1 MIFFIAMEFLP
12 TFNRPGSRSSPALFG
27 IFTSDMPTFYQ
38 RFQESARK
46 FPDNIALE
54 IQRQQTV
61 ERVTFAELTRMSES
75 VANWLST
82 RVPRD
87 ARVAILA
94 ANHPRWV
101 AAYLGIIA
109 AGRTAVPLDTAFH
122 GDQVKKLLIDSGAS
136 LLFCDVKHLPLAVEA
151 VRGLNVGLVMTSA
164 AVERVATTAASTN
177 PTHRTER
184 DEWGT
189 QGLTPLGAEVLAGD
203 LDSIF
208 AAGPAGFQPVVPSE
222 GDLAALLYTSGTTAD
237 PKGVM
242 LTHANLVGEANSV
255 LAVMK
260 ISPEDALLGI
270 LPMFHV
276 LAQMANLFL
285 PLFNG
290 ARVVYLETLNTTELL
305 RALQERD
312 ITVFCVVPQFFYL
325 IHERIFKELN
335 KRGKFTLRL
344 VRTLMAFNRGLRR
357 VGVNAGKLFF
367 GRIHATFGA
376 RMRYLIT
383 GGSRFDPAI
392 ARDFY
397 SFGIDVLNAYGL
409 TETTGGAFINPPG
422 RRIVFGSVGR
432 PFPGVEAKIV
442 DPQPVEEGAPPAG
455 EIAIRGAIVMKGYW
469 NRPEA
474 TAEVLRDGWFYTGD
488 LGYFDSGGNLF
499 ITGRRKEVIV
509 LANGKNVHPEEIEAH
524 YLQAPYVKE
533 ICVMALEARP
543 GDPTS
548 ERLHAVVVP
557 NFERLRECKIVNSK
571 EAIRSDI
578 EALSH
583 KIASTKRLGSYDI
596 WQEDLPRTT
605 TRKLKRFQI
614 EKKVRELQQKQ
625 GGGDADVGTEN
636 EKPLTDDEQS
646 WLERDDV
653 KRALSIVR
661 ESSRNQL
668 DAIHPTY
675 NLELDLGLDSMQ
687 RIELLTA
694 LEQQLGGELPESQLA
709 EIYSVR
715 DLVDAILASASR
727 GEGQARAAA
736 PAWSTILSEPVTD
749 PEVLAL
755 ARHNIFAEVFFFLLG
770 RLIYL
775 FALDRFHLKMRG
787 LENLPEKG
795 PYLICSNHQSYLDPL
810 VMAGAMPWRLFRD
823 TYALGTS
830 DIFGTGFMRRLARWL
845 RVAVLDPDAN
855 LVSAMRA
862 GAFGLSQGHILVL
875 YPEGERTNDGS
886 PRVFRKGAAI
896 LSIHAQAPIVPVAI
910 EGFYKAWPRHKKF
923 PEFTDLQV
931 VFGKPMQPP
940 PLNEA
945 SEVAYER
952 LTSELKSRVVTM
964 WQELQEEELR
974 GKDSREQEENAKSSA
989 RVETA
994 HL

>member
-1 MIFFIAMEFLP
+1 
-12 TFNRPGSRSSPALFG
+12 
-27 IFTSDMPTFYQ
+27 MPTFYQ

-75 VANWLST
+75 VAQWLST

-109 AGRTAVPLDTAFH
+109 AGRTAVPLDTAFRA
-122 GDQVKKLLIDSGAS
+122 DQVKKLLIDSGAS
-136 LLFCDVKHLPLAVEA
+136 LLFCDVKHLPVAREA

-164 AVERVATTAASTN
+164 AAERIGTTAASTN

-189 QGLTPLGAEVLAGD
+189 QGVTQRATDELAAD

-208 AAGPAGFQPVVPSE
+208 AAGAAGFQPIVPAE

-255 LAVMK
+255 LAVIK
-260 ISPEDALLGI
+260 IGPEDALLGI

-312 ITVFCVVPQFFYL
+312 ITTFCVVPQFFYL

-344 VRTLMAFNRGLRR
+344 VRALMAFNRGLRR

-367 GRIHATFGA
+367 GKIHATLGA
-376 RMRYLIT
+376 RMRYLVT

-422 RRIVFGSVGR
+422 HVVFGSVGR

-442 DPQPVEEGAPPAG
+442 DPQPLEEGAPPAG

-499 ITGRRKEVIV
+499 ITGRGKEIIV
-509 LANGKNVHPEEIEAH
+509 LANGKNVYPEEIEAH

-557 NFERLRECKIVNSK
+557 NFERLRERKIVNSK
-571 EAIRSDI
+571 EVIRLDI

-614 EKKVRELQQKQ
+614 EKKVRELKQ
-625 GGGDADVGTEN
+625 NDGGGDSDVGV
-636 EKPLTDDEQS
+636 EKPLTADDQL
-646 WLERDDV
+646 WLEREDV
-653 KRALSIVR
+653 KRALTIVR

-668 DAIHPTY
+668 DAIHPTH
-675 NLELDLGLDSMQ
+675 NLELDFGLDSMQ
-687 RIELLTA
+687 RVELLTA
-694 LEQQLGGELPESQLA
+694 LEQQFGGEVPESQLA

-715 DLVDAILASASR
+715 DLVDAVLASASR

-736 PAWSTILSEPVTD
+736 PAWSTILSEPATD

-770 RLIYL
+770 KLIYL

-795 PYLICSNHQSYLDPL
+795 PYLLCSNHQSYIDPL
-810 VMAGAMPWRLFRD
+810 VLTGALPWRMFRD
-823 TYALGTS
+823 TFALGTS
-830 DIFGTGFMRRLARWL
+830 DIFGKGFMRRLARWL

-855 LVSAMRA
+855 LVPAMRA
-862 GAFGLSQGHILVL
+862 GAFGLSQGHILIL
-875 YPEGERTNDGS
+875 YPEGERTNDGN
-886 PRVFRKGAAI
+886 PTVFRKGAAI

-910 EGFYKAWPRHKKF
+910 EGFYEAWPRHKKF
-923 PEFTDLQV
+923 PKFTDLQL
-931 VFGKPMQPP
+931 VFGKPIQPP
-940 PLNEA
+940 LANEA
-945 SEVAYER
+945 SEAAYER
-952 LTSELKSRVVTM
+952 LTSELKSRVVAM
-964 WQELQEEELR
+964 WQELRGQELR
-974 GKDSREQEENAKSSA
+974 GKDSHGRESDSKSSA
-989 RVETA
+989 LAET
-994 HL
+994 L

>member
-1 MIFFIAMEFLP
+1 
-12 TFNRPGSRSSPALFG
+12 
-27 IFTSDMPTFYQ
+27 MPTFYQ

-75 VANWLST
+75 VAQWLST

-109 AGRTAVPLDTAFH
+109 AGRTAVPLDTAFRA
-122 GDQVKKLLIDSGAS
+122 DQVKKLLIDSGAS
-136 LLFCDVKHLPLAVEA
+136 LLFCDVKHLPVAREA

-164 AVERVATTAASTN
+164 AAERIGTTAASTN

-189 QGLTPLGAEVLAGD
+189 QGVTQRATDELAAD

-208 AAGPAGFQPVVPSE
+208 AAGAAGFQPIVPAE

-255 LAVMK
+255 LAVIK
-260 ISPEDALLGI
+260 IGPEDALLGI

-312 ITVFCVVPQFFYL
+312 ITTFCVVPQFFYL

-344 VRTLMAFNRGLRR
+344 VRALMAFNRGLRR

-367 GRIHATFGA
+367 GKIHATLGA
-376 RMRYLIT
+376 RMRYLVT

-422 RRIVFGSVGR
+422 HVVFGSVGR

-442 DPQPVEEGAPPAG
+442 DPQPLEEGAPPAG

-499 ITGRRKEVIV
+499 ITGRGKEIIV
-509 LANGKNVHPEEIEAH
+509 LANGKNVYPEEIEAH

-557 NFERLRECKIVNSK
+557 NFERLRERKIVNSK
-571 EAIRSDI
+571 EVIRLDI

-614 EKKVRELQQKQ
+614 EKKVRELKQ
-625 GGGDADVGTEN
+625 NDGGGDSDVGV
-636 EKPLTDDEQS
+636 EKPLTADDQL
-646 WLERDDV
+646 WLEREDV
-653 KRALSIVR
+653 KRALTIVR

-668 DAIHPTY
+668 DAIHPTH
-675 NLELDLGLDSMQ
+675 NLELDFGLDSMQ
-687 RIELLTA
+687 RVELLTA
-694 LEQQLGGELPESQLA
+694 LEQQFGGEVPESQLA

-715 DLVDAILASASR
+715 DLVDAVLASASR

-736 PAWSTILSEPVTD
+736 PAWSTILSEPATD

-795 PYLICSNHQSYLDPL
+795 PYLLCSNHQSYIDPL
-810 VMAGAMPWRLFRD
+810 VLTGALPWRMFRD
-823 TYALGTS
+823 TFALGTS
-830 DIFGTGFMRRLARWL
+830 DIFGKGFMRRLARWL

-855 LVSAMRA
+855 LVPAMRA
-862 GAFGLSQGHILVL
+862 GAFGLSQGHILIL
-875 YPEGERTNDGS
+875 YPEGERTNDGN
-886 PRVFRKGAAI
+886 PTVFRKGAAI

-910 EGFYKAWPRHKKF
+910 EGFYEAWPRHKKF
-923 PEFTDLQV
+923 PKFTDLQL
-931 VFGKPMQPP
+931 VFGKPIQPP
-940 PLNEA
+940 LANEA
-945 SEVAYER
+945 SEAAYER
-952 LTSELKSRVVTM
+952 LTSELKSRVVAM
-964 WQELQEEELR
+964 WQELRGQELR
-974 GKDSREQEENAKSSA
+974 GKDSHGRESDSKSSA
-989 RVETA
+989 LAET
-994 HL
+994 L

>member
-1 MIFFIAMEFLP
+1 
-12 TFNRPGSRSSPALFG
+12 
-27 IFTSDMPTFYQ
+27 MPTFYQ
-38 RFQESARK
+38 RFQETARK

-75 VANWLST
+75 GANWLST

-122 GDQVKKLLIDSGAS
+122 ADQVKKLLIDSGAS
-136 LLFCDVKHLPLAVEA
+136 LLFCDVKHLPVAQEA
-151 VRGLNVGLVMTSA
+151 VAELNVSLVMTSTA
-164 AVERVATTAASTN
+164 AERVASAGITSSPTAN

-189 QGLTPLGAEVLAGD
+189 QAPIFSGD

-208 AAGPAGFQPVVPSE
+208 AAGPAGFQPIVPAE
-222 GDLAALLYTSGTTAD
+222 DDLAALLYTSGTTAD

-255 LAVMK
+255 LAVIK
-260 ISPEDALLGI
+260 IGPEDALLGI

-290 ARVVYLETLNTTELL
+290 SRVVYLETLNTTELL
-305 RALQERD
+305 RALRERD
-312 ITVFCVVPQFFYL
+312 ITTFCVVPQFYYL
-325 IHERIFKELN
+325 IHEKIFKELN

-344 VRTLMAFNRGLRR
+344 VRALMALNRALRR

-367 GRIHATFGA
+367 GKIHATFGA
-376 RMRYLIT
+376 RMRYLVT

-422 RRIVFGSVGR
+422 HIVFGSVGR

-442 DPQPVEEGAPPAG
+442 DPKPVEDGAPPAG
-455 EIAIRGAIVMKGYW
+455 EIAIRSAIVMKGYW
-469 NRPEA
+469 NRPEP

-488 LGYFDSGGNLF
+488 LGYFDSRGNLF

-509 LANGKNVHPEEIEAH
+509 LANGKNVYPEEIEAH
-524 YLQAPYVKE
+524 YLQAQHVKE

-557 NFERLRECKIVNSK
+557 NFERLRERKIVNAK
-571 EAIRSDI
+571 EAIRFDI

-614 EKKVRELQQKQ
+614 EKRVRELQQS
-625 GGGDADVGTEN
+625 GGDSDIGAGKPVT
-636 EKPLTDDEQS
+636 PLTDDEQQ
-646 WLERDDV
+646 WLGREDV
-653 KRALSIVR
+653 KRALTIVR
-661 ESSRNQL
+661 ESSPEASRAPL
-668 DAIHPTY
+668 DALRPTH

-694 LEQQLGGELPESQLA
+694 LEQQLGGDVPESQLA

-715 DLVDAILASASR
+715 DLVDAVVSSAGR
-727 GEGQARAAA
+727 GEGQASPAA

-749 PEVLAL
+749 PEILAL
-755 ARHNIFAEVFFFLLG
+755 AGHNIFAEVFFFLLG
-770 RLIYL
+770 KLIYL
-775 FALDRFHLKMRG
+775 FTLDRFHLKMRG

-810 VMAGAMPWRLFRD
+810 VMVGAMPYRLFRD
-823 TYALGTS
+823 TFALGTS
-830 DIFGTGFMRRLARWL
+830 DIFGTGFMRRLARWI

-855 LVSAMRA
+855 LVPAMRA

-875 YPEGERTNDGS
+875 YPEGERTNDGN
-886 PRVFRKGAAI
+886 PRIFRKGAAI

-910 EGFYKAWPRHKKF
+910 QGFYAAWPRHQKF
-923 PEFTDLQV
+923 PKFTDLRL
-931 VFGKPMQPP
+931 VFGKPIQPP
-940 PLNEA
+940 PLHEA
-945 SEVAYER
+945 SEAAYER
-952 LTSELKSRVVTM
+952 LTSELKSRVVAM
-964 WQELQEEELR
+964 WQELREKE
-974 GKDSREQEENAKSSA
+974 SREKELPGKHAPGPEADSEANSESNSKSNSSKSA
-989 RVETA
+989 ALVET
-994 HL
+994 L

>member
-1 MIFFIAMEFLP
+1 
-12 TFNRPGSRSSPALFG
+12 
-27 IFTSDMPTFYQ
+27 MPTFYQ
-38 RFQESARK
+38 RFQETARK
-46 FPDNIALE
+46 FPDNVALE
-54 IQRQQTV
+54 IQRPQTV

-75 VANWLST
+75 VAHWLST

-109 AGRTAVPLDTAFH
+109 AGRTAVPLDTTFH
-122 GDQVKKLLIDSGAS
+122 AAQVKKLLIDSGAS
-136 LLFCDVKHLPLAVEA
+136 LLFCDVRHLPVAVEA
-151 VRGLNVGLVMTSA
+151 VAGLNVVLVMTSGA
-164 AVERVATTAASTN
+164 AERVGTTPTTTN

-189 QGLTPLGAEVLAGD
+189 QGLSPLGTEVLAGD

-208 AAGPAGFQPVVPSE
+208 AAGPAGFQPIVPAES
-222 GDLAALLYTSGTTAD
+222 DLAALLYTSGTTAD

-255 LAVMK
+255 FALLKVG
-260 ISPEDALLGI
+260 PEDALLGI

-344 VRTLMAFNRGLRR
+344 VRTLMAFNRALRR

-422 RRIVFGSVGR
+422 HVVFGSVGR
-432 PFPGVEAKIV
+432 PFPGIEARIV

-474 TAEVLRDGWFYTGD
+474 TAEALRDGWLYTGD
-488 LGYFDSGGNLF
+488 LGYFDSNGNLF

-509 LANGKNVHPEEIEAH
+509 LANGKNVYPEEIEVH
-524 YLQAPYVKE
+524 YQQAPYVKE
-533 ICVMALEARP
+533 MCVMALEARP
-543 GDPTS
+543 GDPTT

-557 NFERLRECKIVNSK
+557 NFELLRERKMVNSK
-571 EAIRSDI
+571 EAIRLDL

-596 WQEDLPRTT
+596 WQDELPRTT

-614 EKKVRELQQKQ
+614 EKKVRELKQ
-625 GGGDADVGTEN
+625 NHGGGDSEVGE
-636 EKPLTDDEQS
+636 EKPLTGDEQL
-646 WLERDDV
+646 WREREDV
-653 KRALSIVR
+653 KRALTIVR

-668 DAIHPTY
+668 GAIHPAH

-694 LEQQLGGELPESQLA
+694 LEQQLGGDVPEAQLA

-715 DLVDAILASASR
+715 DLVDAVVSSASR
-727 GEGQARAAA
+727 GEGQASAAA
-736 PAWSTILSEPVTD
+736 PGWSTILSEPVTD
-749 PEVLAL
+749 PEILAL
-755 ARHNIFAEVFFFLLG
+755 AGHNIFAEVFFFLLG
-770 RLIYL
+770 KLIYL
-775 FALDRFHLKMRG
+775 FALDRFHLKTRG
-787 LENLPEKG
+787 LENLPQKG
-795 PYLICSNHQSYLDPL
+795 PYLICSNHQSYIDPL
-810 VMAGAMPWRLFRD
+810 VMAGALPYRLFRD
-823 TYALGTS
+823 TFAVGTS
-830 DIFGTGFMRRLARWL
+830 DIFGKGFMRRLARWL
-845 RVAVLDPDAN
+845 RVAVVDPDAN
-855 LVSAMRA
+855 LMPAMRA
-862 GAFGLSQGHILVL
+862 GFFGLSQGHILVL
-875 YPEGERTNDGS
+875 YPEGERSNDGN
-886 PRVFRKGAAI
+886 PAVFRKGAAI

-910 EGFYKAWPRHKKF
+910 EGFYEAWPRHKKF
-923 PEFTDLQV
+923 PKFKDLQL
-931 VFGKPMQPP
+931 VFGKPIQPP
-940 PLNEA
+940 PVNAA
-945 SEVAYER
+945 SEAAYER
-952 LTSELKSRVVTM
+952 LTSELKSRVVAM
-964 WQELQEEELR
+964 WQELREKELR
-974 GKDSREQEENAKSSA
+974 GRGSPGLEENAKSSA
-989 RVETA
+989 LAETA
-994 HL
+994 PR

>member
-1 MIFFIAMEFLP
+1 
-12 TFNRPGSRSSPALFG
+12 
-27 IFTSDMPTFYQ
+27 MPTFYE

-122 GDQVKKLLIDSGAS
+122 ADQVKTLLIDSGAS
-136 LLFCDVKHLPLAVEA
+136 LLFCDAQHLPVAMESVE
-151 VRGLNVGLVMTSA
+151 GINVGLVMTSA
-164 AVERVATTAASTN
+164 A
-177 PTHRTER
+177 TER
-184 DEWGT
+184 NFIQTNVTE
-189 QGLTPLGAEVLAGD
+189 PNFAAD

-208 AAGPAGFQPVVPSE
+208 AAGPAGFQSIVPAE
-222 GDLAALLYTSGTTAD
+222 DDLAALLYTSGTTAD

-255 LAVMK
+255 LATMK
-260 ISPEDALLGI
+260 IGPEDALLGI

-290 ARVVYLETLNTTELL
+290 SRVVYLETLNTTELL
-305 RALQERD
+305 RAFEERG
-312 ITVFCVVPQFFYL
+312 ITAFAVVPQFFYL
-325 IHERIFKELN
+325 IHERIFKELGN
-335 KRGKFTLRL
+335 RGKFTLSLARA
-344 VRTLMAFNRGLRR
+344 LMAFNRALRR
-357 VGVNAGKLFF
+357 IGVNAGKLFF
-367 GRIHATFGA
+367 AKIHATFGS
-376 RMRYLIT
+376 RMRYLVT
-383 GGSRFDPAI
+383 GGSRFDAAI

-409 TETTGGAFINPPG
+409 TETSGGIFINPPG
-422 RRIVFGSVGR
+422 QRIVFGSVGQ

-442 DPQPVEEGAPPAG
+442 EEKIVGLQPAEEGTTPVG
-455 EIAIRGAIVMKGYW
+455 EIAIRGALVMKGYW

-474 TAEVLRDGWFYTGD
+474 TAEALRDGWLYTGD

-499 ITGRRKEVIV
+499 ITGRCKEVIV
-509 LANGKNVHPEEIEAH
+509 LANGKNVYPEEVEAH
-524 YLQAPYVKE
+524 YLQAQYVKE

-543 GDPTS
+543 GDPAS

-557 NFERLRECKIVNSK
+557 NFELLRARKIVNSK
-571 EAIRSDI
+571 EAIRSEI

-614 EKKVRELQQKQ
+614 EKKVRELKQ
-625 GGGDADVGTEN
+625 TNGSGDSGIGTEN
-636 EKPLTDDEQS
+636 EKPLTNDEQS
-646 WLERDDV
+646 WLEREDV
-653 KRALSIVR
+653 KRALAIIRESSR
-661 ESSRNQL
+661 ESSRNRL
-668 DAIHPTY
+668 DAIHPTH

-687 RIELLTA
+687 RVELLTA
-694 LEQQLGGELPESQLA
+694 LEQQLGGEVPESQLG

-715 DLVDAILASASR
+715 DLVDAVLRSASR

-749 PEVLAL
+749 PDVLAL
-755 ARHNIFAEVFFFLLG
+755 AGHNIFAEVFFFLLG
-770 RLIYL
+770 KLIYL

-795 PYLICSNHQSYLDPL
+795 PYLLCSNHQSYMDPL
-810 VMAGAMPWRLFRD
+810 VLAGALPWRLFRD
-823 TYALGTS
+823 TFALGTS
-830 DIFGTGFMRRLARWL
+830 DIFGAGFMRRLARWV

-855 LVSAMRA
+855 LVPAMRA
-862 GAFGLSQGHILVL
+862 GAFGLRQGHILIL

-910 EGFYKAWPRHKKF
+910 EGFYEAWPRHKKF
-923 PEFTDLQV
+923 PKFTDLQL
-931 VFGKPMQPP
+931 VFGKPIQPP
-940 PLNEA
+940 PVNEA
-945 SEVAYER
+945 SEAAYER
-952 LTSELKSRVVTM
+952 LTSELKSRVVTL
-964 WQELQEEELR
+964 WQELREKELR
-974 GKDSREQEENAKSSA
+974 GKDSHKPKENSKSSA
-989 RVETA
+989 LAETP
-994 HL
+994 

>member
-1 MIFFIAMEFLP
+1 
-12 TFNRPGSRSSPALFG
+12 
-27 IFTSDMPTFYQ
+27 MPTFYQ

-54 IQRQQTV
+54 IQREQTV

-122 GDQVKKLLIDSGAS
+122 ADQVRKLLIDSGAS
-136 LLFCDVKHLPLAVEA
+136 LLFCDVKHLPVAREAVE
-151 VRGLNVGLVMTSA
+151 GLSVGLVMTSA
-164 AVERVATTAASTN
+164 ATELAAATQITTN
-177 PTHRTER
+177 PAHRTER
-184 DEWGT
+184 NENEWSAQAVT
-189 QGLTPLGAEVLAGD
+189 FAAD

-208 AAGPAGFQPVVPSE
+208 AAGPAGFQPLVPAES
-222 GDLAALLYTSGTTAD
+222 DLAALLYTSGTTAD

-255 LAVMK
+255 LAVVK
-260 ISPEDALLGI
+260 IGPTDALLGI

-305 RALQERD
+305 RALQERN
-312 ITVFCVVPQFFYL
+312 ITAFCVVPQFFYL

-344 VRTLMAFNRGLRR
+344 VRTLMALNRALRR
-357 VGVNAGKLFF
+357 VGVNAGKVFF
-367 GRIHATFGA
+367 GKIHATFGA
-376 RMRYLIT
+376 RMRYLVT

-409 TETTGGAFINPPG
+409 TETSGGAFMNPPG
-422 RRIVFGSVGR
+422 RALVFGSVGR

-442 DPQPVEEGAPPAG
+442 DPQPIEPGAQPAG
-455 EIAIRGAIVMKGYW
+455 EIALRGAIVMKGYW
-469 NRPEA
+469 NRPQA
-474 TAEVLRDGWFYTGD
+474 TAEVLRVGWFYTGD

-509 LANGKNVHPEEIEAH
+509 LANGKNVYPEEVEVH

-543 GDPTS
+543 GDPMS

-557 NFERLRECKIVNSK
+557 NFERLRERKIVNAK
-571 EAIRSDI
+571 EVIRIDI

-583 KIASTKRLGSYDI
+583 KIASGKRLGSYDI
-596 WQEDLPRTT
+596 WQEELPRTT

-614 EKKVRELQQKQ
+614 EKKVRELQRS
-625 GGGDADVGTEN
+625 GGDSDSGA
-636 EKPLTDDEQS
+636 EKPLAPLTLAPLTDDEQL

-653 KRALSIVR
+653 KRALAVVQ
-661 ESSRNQL
+661 ESARNRTG
-668 DAIHPTY
+668 AILPTH

-687 RIELLTA
+687 RVELLTA
-694 LEQQLGGELPESQLA
+694 LEQQLGGDVPESQLA

-715 DLVDAILASASR
+715 DLVDAVLASAGR
-727 GEGQARAAA
+727 GEGQAGTAA
-736 PAWSTILSEPVTD
+736 PPWSTILSEPVTD

-755 ARHNIFAEVFFFLLG
+755 TQHNIFFEVFFFLLG
-770 RLIYL
+770 KLIYL

-795 PYLICSNHQSYLDPL
+795 PFLVCPNHQSYVDPM
-810 VMAGAMPWRLFRD
+810 VMVGAFPWRLFRD
-823 TYALGTS
+823 TFALGTS
-830 DIFGTGFMRRLARWL
+830 DIFGKGFMRRLAGWL

-855 LVSAMRA
+855 LVPAMRA
-862 GAFGLSQGHILVL
+862 GAYGLSQGHILIL
-875 YPEGERTNDGS
+875 YPEGERTDDGT

-896 LSIHAQAPIVPVAI
+896 LSIHTQAPIVPVAI
-910 EGFYKAWPRHKKF
+910 EGFYEAWPRHKKF
-923 PEFTDLQV
+923 PKFADLQIV
-931 VFGKPMQPP
+931 IGKPIQPP
-940 PLNEA
+940 LLDEA
-945 SEVAYER
+945 SEAAYER
-952 LTSELKSRVVTM
+952 LTTELKSRVVAM
-964 WQELQEEELR
+964 WQELR
-974 GKDSREQEENAKSSA
+974 GKDLRQIDSGRPESDSKSGSESSVA
-989 RVETA
+989 AANR
-994 HL
+994 

>member
-1 MIFFIAMEFLP
+1 
-12 TFNRPGSRSSPALFG
+12 
-27 IFTSDMPTFYQ
+27 MPTFYQ

-54 IQRQQTV
+54 IQREQTV

-122 GDQVKKLLIDSGAS
+122 ADQVRKLLIDSGAS
-136 LLFCDVKHLPLAVEA
+136 LLFCDVKHVAVAREA
-151 VRGLNVGLVMTSA
+151 VDGLRVGLVMTSA
-164 AVERVATTAASTN
+164 MSELAAASQSAAN
-177 PTHRTER
+177 ATHGTER
-184 DEWGT
+184 DELGT
-189 QGLTPLGAEVLAGD
+189 EGLSLLVAGEFASD
-203 LDSIF
+203 LDSIL
-208 AAGPAGFQPVVPSE
+208 ADGPGGFRPLVPGES
-222 GDLAALLYTSGTTAD
+222 DLAALLYTSGTTAD

-260 ISPEDALLGI
+260 IGPEDALLGI

-305 RALQERD
+305 RALQERG
-312 ITVFCVVPQFFYL
+312 ISAFCVVPQFFYL

-335 KRGKFTLRL
+335 KRGKLTLRL
-344 VRTLMAFNRGLRR
+344 VRTLMALNRGLRR
-357 VGVNAGKLFF
+357 VGVNAGKVFF
-367 GRIHATFGA
+367 GKIHATFGA
-376 RMRYLIT
+376 RMRYLVT

-409 TETTGGAFINPPG
+409 TETSGGAFINPPG
-422 RRIVFGSVGR
+422 QPVVFGSVGR
-432 PFPGVEAKIV
+432 AFPGVEARIV
-442 DPQPVEEGAPPAG
+442 DPQPVTEGAPPAG

-469 NRPEA
+469 NRPQA
-474 TAEVLRDGWFYTGD
+474 TAEVLREGWLYTGD
-488 LGYFDSGGNLF
+488 LGYFDSGRNLF

-509 LANGKNVHPEEIEAH
+509 LANGKNVYPEEVEAH
-524 YLQAPYVKE
+524 YLQAEYVKE
-533 ICVMALEARP
+533 ICVMALEARA

-548 ERLHAVVVP
+548 ERLYAVVVP
-557 NFERLRECKIVNSK
+557 NFERLRERKIVNAK
-571 EAIRSDI
+571 EVIRIDI

-596 WQEDLPRTT
+596 WQEELPRTT

-614 EKKVRELQQKQ
+614 EKKVRELQNQ
-625 GGGDADVGTEN
+625 GDSDRGG
-636 EKPLTDDEQS
+636 EKPLAALSDDEKL
-646 WLERDDV
+646 WLEREEV
-653 KRALSIVR
+653 KRALAIVQ
-661 ESSRNQL
+661 ESARNHTG
-668 DAIHPTY
+668 AIVPKS

-687 RIELLTA
+687 RVELLMA
-694 LEQQLGGELPESQLA
+694 LEQQMGGDVPEAQLA
-709 EIYSVR
+709 EIYTVR
-715 DLVDAILASASR
+715 DLVDAVVASAGR
-727 GEGQARAAA
+727 GDGQAGAAV

-755 ARHNIFAEVFFFLLG
+755 AQHNIFFEVFFFVLG
-770 RLIYL
+770 KLIYL
-775 FALDRFHLKMRG
+775 FALDRFHLKTRG

-795 PYLICSNHQSYLDPL
+795 PFLVCPNHQSYVDPM
-810 VMAGAMPWRLFRD
+810 VMAGGFPWRLFRD
-823 TYALGTS
+823 TFAVGTS
-830 DIFGTGFMRRLARWL
+830 DIFGKGFMRRLAGWL
-845 RVAVLDPDAN
+845 RVAVVDPDAN
-855 LVSAMRA
+855 LVPAMRA
-862 GAFGLSQGHILVL
+862 GAYGLSQGHILVL
-875 YPEGERTNDGS
+875 YPEGERSDDGT

-896 LSIHAQAPIVPVAI
+896 LSIHTRAPIVPVAI
-910 EGFYKAWPRHKKF
+910 EGFYEAWPRHKKF
-923 PEFTDLQV
+923 PKFANLQI
-931 VFGKPMQPP
+931 VFGKPIQPP
-940 PLNEA
+940 PVDEA
-945 SEVAYER
+945 SEAAYER
-952 LTSELKSRVVTM
+952 LTAELKSRVVAM
-964 WQELQEEELR
+964 WEELR
-974 GKDSREQEENAKSSA
+974 GKESRKMDSGGTESESRSDSESSVAAAK
-989 RVETA
+989 R
-994 HL
+994 

>member
-1 MIFFIAMEFLP
+1 M
-12 TFNRPGSRSSPALFG
+12 PA
-27 IFTSDMPTFYQ
+27 FYQ

-46 FPDNIALE
+46 FPGNIALE
-54 IQRQQTV
+54 IQRPQTV

-122 GDQVKKLLIDSGAS
+122 ADQVKTLLIDSGAS
-136 LLFCDVKHLPLAVEA
+136 LLFCDVKHLPVAAEA
-151 VRGLNVGLVMTSA
+151 VAGLKLGLVTTSA
-164 AVERVATTAASTN
+164 AAEQVATTAASAN
-177 PTHRTER
+177 STHRTER

-189 QGLTPLGAEVLAGD
+189 RLNTD

-208 AAGPAGFQPVVPSE
+208 GAGPGNFQPIVPAE

-255 LAVMK
+255 LAVIK
-260 ISPEDALLGI
+260 VDSSDALLGI

-335 KRGKFTLRL
+335 KRGKLTLRL
-344 VRTLMAFNRGLRR
+344 VRTLMALNRALRR
-357 VGVNAGKLFF
+357 VGLNAGKLFF
-367 GRIHATFGA
+367 GKIHATFGA
-376 RMRYLIT
+376 RMRYLVT

-422 RRIVFGSVGR
+422 HVVIGSVG
-432 PFPGVEAKIV
+432 PPLPGVEAKIV
-442 DPQPVEEGAPPAG
+442 DPKQMEEGAPPAG

-474 TAEVLRDGWFYTGD
+474 TAEVLRDGWFNTGD

-509 LANGKNVHPEEIEAH
+509 LANGKNVYPEEVEAH

-557 NFERLRECKIVNSK
+557 NFELLRERKIVNSK
-571 EAIRSDI
+571 EVIRIDI

-614 EKKVRELQQKQ
+614 EKKVRELKQK
-625 GGGDADVGTEN
+625 GAGDSDVGTEDVGTEK
-636 EKPLTDDEQS
+636 EKPLAADDQL
-646 WLERDDV
+646 WLEREAV
-653 KRALSIVR
+653 KRALAIVQ
-661 ESSRNQL
+661 ESSRSRL
-668 DAIHPTY
+668 DAIRPTH

-687 RIELLTA
+687 RVELLTA
-694 LEQQLGGELPESQLA
+694 LEQQLGGEVPESQLA

-715 DLVDAILASASR
+715 DLIDAVLASAGR
-727 GEGQARAAA
+727 GEGQARAAE

-755 ARHNIFAEVFFFLLG
+755 AHHNIFADIPFFLLG
-770 RLIYL
+770 RLIDL
-775 FALDRFHLKMRG
+775 FALDRFHLKVRG

-795 PYLICSNHQSYLDPL
+795 PFLLCSNHQSYVDPL
-810 VMAGAMPWRLFRD
+810 VMAGMLPWGLFRN
-823 TYALGTS
+823 TFALGTS
-830 DIFGTGFMRRLARWL
+830 DIFGKGFMRRLARWI
-845 RVAVLDPDAN
+845 RVVVLDPDAN
-855 LVSAMRA
+855 LIPAMRA
-862 GAFGLSQGHILVL
+862 GFFGLSHGRILVL
-875 YPEGERTNDGS
+875 YPEGERTNDGN
-886 PRVFRKGAAI
+886 PTVFRKGAAI

-910 EGFYKAWPRHKKF
+910 EGFYEAWPRHKKF
-923 PEFTDLQV
+923 PKFANLQLI
-931 VFGKPMQPP
+931 FGKPIQPP

-945 SEVAYER
+945 SEAAYER
-952 LTSELKSRVVTM
+952 LTSELKSTVVAM
-964 WQELQEEELR
+964 WQELREKDMR
-974 GKDSREQEENAKSSA
+974 GKDSRGPKENSKSESKNSA
-989 RVETA
+989 PAETTL
-994 HL
+994 H

>member
-1 MIFFIAMEFLP
+1 
-12 TFNRPGSRSSPALFG
+12 
-27 IFTSDMPTFYQ
+27 MPTFYQ
-38 RFQESARK
+38 RIQEAARQ

-54 IQRQQTV
+54 IQRQRTV

-101 AAYLGIIA
+101 VAYLGIIA

-122 GDQVKKLLIDSGAS
+122 ADQVKKLLIDSDAS
-136 LLFCDVKHLPLAVEA
+136 LLFCDVKHLPVALEA
-151 VRGLNVGLVMTSA
+151 VDESNIGLVMTSG
-164 AVERVATTAASTN
+164 ESEQN
-177 PTHRTER
+177 
-184 DEWGT
+184 
-189 QGLTPLGAEVLAGD
+189 LTPTNDVTPTLAAD

-208 AAGPAGFQPVVPSE
+208 AAGPAGFQPVVPAES
-222 GDLAALLYTSGTTAD
+222 DLAALLYTSGTTAD

-255 LAVMK
+255 FGV
-260 ISPEDALLGI
+260 IEIGPEDALLGI

-305 RALQERD
+305 RALQERN
-312 ITVFCVVPQFFYL
+312 ITTFCVVPQFFYL
-325 IHERIFKELN
+325 IHERIFKELD
-335 KRGKFTLRL
+335 KRGRFTLRL
-344 VRTLMAFNRGLRR
+344 VRTLMALNRTLRR
-357 VGVNAGKLFF
+357 IGINAGKVFF
-367 GRIHATFGA
+367 GKIHSTFGA
-376 RMRYLIT
+376 RMRYLVT

-409 TETTGGAFINPPG
+409 TETTGGAFLSRPG
-422 RRIVFGSVGR
+422 HIVIGSVG
-432 PFPGVEAKIV
+432 PPLPGVEAKIV
-442 DPQPVEEGAPPAG
+442 DPKLIEEGAAPAG

-469 NRPEA
+469 KRPEP

-499 ITGRRKEVIV
+499 ISGRRKEVIV
-509 LANGKNVHPEEIEAH
+509 LANGKNVYPEEIEAH

-533 ICVMALEARP
+533 ICVLALEARP

-548 ERLHAVVVP
+548 ERLHAVIVP
-557 NFERLRECKIVNSK
+557 NFELLRQRKIVNSK
-571 EAIRSDI
+571 EAIRFEI

-614 EKKVRELQQKQ
+614 EKRVRELQQKQ
-625 GGGDADVGTEN
+625 SSGDSDVTSAT
-636 EKPLTDDEQS
+636 PLTADEQQ
-646 WLERDDV
+646 WLEREDV
-653 KRALSIVR
+653 KRALTIVQ
-661 ESSRNQL
+661 ESSRNPL
-668 DAIHPTY
+668 ETIRPSH

-687 RIELLTA
+687 RVELLTA
-694 LEQQLGGELPESQLA
+694 LEQQLGGELPEAQLA

-715 DLVDAILASASR
+715 DLVDAVIASAGR
-727 GEGQARAAA
+727 GEGQTRAAE

-755 ARHNIFAEVFFFLLG
+755 ARHNVFAEVFFFLLG
-770 RLIYL
+770 RLIYF

-795 PYLICSNHQSYLDPL
+795 PYLLCSNHQSYIDPL
-810 VMAGAMPWRLFRD
+810 VMAGALPYRLFRD

-830 DIFGTGFMRRLARWL
+830 EIFGTGFMRRLARWL
-845 RVAVLDPDAN
+845 RVVVLDPDAN
-855 LVSAMRA
+855 LIPAMRA
-862 GAFGLSQGHILVL
+862 GFFGLNQGHILIL
-875 YPEGERTNDGS
+875 YPEGERTNDGNL
-886 PRVFRKGAAI
+886 RVFRKGAAI
-896 LSIHAQAPIVPVAI
+896 LSIHAQAPIVPIAI
-910 EGFYKAWPRHKKF
+910 DGFYQVWPRHKKF
-923 PEFTDLQV
+923 PKFGDLQM
-931 VFGKPMQPP
+931 VFGKPIQPP
-940 PLNEA
+940 PLKEA
-945 SEVAYER
+945 SEAAYEQ
-952 LTSELKSRVVTM
+952 LTSDLKSTVAAM
-964 WQELQEEELR
+964 WRELR
-974 GKDSREQEENAKSSA
+974 EKDLREDPFGGKNPREPQPDSKPSA
-989 RVETA
+989 LAET
-994 HL
+994 H

>member
-1 MIFFIAMEFLP
+1 M
-12 TFNRPGSRSSPALFG
+12 PA
-27 IFTSDMPTFYQ
+27 FYQ

-61 ERVTFAELTRMSES
+61 ERLTFAELTRMSES

-87 ARVAILA
+87 ARIAILA

-122 GDQVKKLLIDSGAS
+122 ADQVKKLLIDSGAS
-136 LLFCDVKHLPLAVEA
+136 LLFCDVKHLPVAMEAVE
-151 VRGLNVGLVMTSA
+151 GINVGLLM
-164 AVERVATTAASTN
+164 TAAAAERN
-177 PTHRTER
+177 PTTGSE
-184 DEWGT
+184 
-189 QGLTPLGAEVLAGD
+189 PNFAAD

-208 AAGPAGFQPVVPSE
+208 AAGPADFQPIVPAES
-222 GDLAALLYTSGTTAD
+222 DLAALLYTSGTTAD

-255 LAVMK
+255 LAIIKVG
-260 ISPEDALLGI
+260 PEDALLGI

-312 ITVFCVVPQFFYL
+312 ITAFCVVPQFFYL

-344 VRTLMAFNRGLRR
+344 VRTLMTFNRVLRR
-357 VGVNAGKLFF
+357 VGLNAGKLFF
-367 GRIHATFGA
+367 GKIHATFGP
-376 RMRYLIT
+376 RMRYLVT

-409 TETTGGAFINPPG
+409 TETTGGAFLNPPG
-422 RRIVFGSVGR
+422 HVVFGSVGR

-442 DPQPVEEGAPPAG
+442 DPKPVEEGAPPAG
-455 EIAIRGAIVMKGYW
+455 EIAIRGAIIMKGYW

-474 TAEVLRDGWFYTGD
+474 TAQVLRDGWFYTGD
-488 LGYFDSGGNLF
+488 LGYFDSRGNLF

-509 LANGKNVHPEEIEAH
+509 LANGKNVYPEEIEAH
-524 YLQAPYVKE
+524 YLQAQYVKE

-557 NFERLRECKIVNSK
+557 NFERLRERKIVNAK
-571 EAIRSDI
+571 EAIRFEI

-583 KIASTKRLGSYDI
+583 KIASTQRLGSYDI

-614 EKKVRELQQKQ
+614 EKKVRELQQK
-625 GGGDADVGTEN
+625 GGGDSDTNTE
-636 EKPLTDDEQS
+636 KALTDEEQL
-646 WLERDDV
+646 WLQREDV
-653 KRALSIVR
+653 KRALDIVR

-668 DAIHPTY
+668 DAIRPTH

-687 RIELLTA
+687 RVELLTA
-694 LEQQLGGELPESQLA
+694 LEQQLGGEVPESHLA

-727 GEGQARAAA
+727 GEGQARTAE

-755 ARHNIFAEVFFFLLG
+755 ARHNIFAEVPFFLLG

-795 PYLICSNHQSYLDPL
+795 PYLLCSNHQSYIDPL
-810 VMAGAMPWRLFRD
+810 VMAGALPWYMFRY
-823 TYALGTS
+823 TFALGTS
-830 DIFGTGFMRRLARWL
+830 DIFGKGLMRRLARSI
-845 RVAVLDPDAN
+845 RVVVLDPDAN
-855 LVSAMRA
+855 LVPAMRA
-862 GAFGLSQGHILVL
+862 GFFGLSHGRILIL
-875 YPEGERTNDGS
+875 YPEGERTNDGN
-886 PRVFRKGAAI
+886 PTVFRKGAAI

-910 EGFYKAWPRHKKF
+910 EGFYEAWPRHKKF
-923 PEFTDLQV
+923 PKFARLQL
-931 VFGKPMQPP
+931 VFGKPIQPP

-945 SEVAYER
+945 SEAAYER
-952 LTSELKSRVVTM
+952 LTSELKSSVVAM
-964 WQELQEEELR
+964 WQELREKESQGENAR
-974 GKDSREQEENAKSSA
+974 GPEENSESESQSESKSESGS
-989 RVETA
+989 ETKL
-994 HL
+994 H

>member
-1 MIFFIAMEFLP
+1 
-12 TFNRPGSRSSPALFG
+12 
-27 IFTSDMPTFYQ
+27 MPTFYQ
-38 RFQESARK
+38 RIQESAQK
-46 FPDNIALE
+46 FPNNVALE

-61 ERVTFAELTRMSES
+61 ERVTFAELSRMSES

-87 ARVAILA
+87 ARVPILA

-109 AGRTAVPLDTAFH
+109 AGRAAVPLDTAFH
-122 GDQVKKLLIDSGAS
+122 ANQVKKLLIDSGAS
-136 LLFCDVKHLPLAVEA
+136 LLFCDVKHLPVAMEAVE
-151 VRGLNVGLVMTSA
+151 GINVGLVMT
-164 AVERVATTAASTN
+164 TAASERVSEGMGTSATPTD
-177 PTHRTER
+177 PTHRKER

-189 QGLTPLGAEVLAGD
+189 QGLAFLDAENLAAD

-208 AAGPAGFQPVVPSE
+208 AAGPAGFQPVVPAE
-222 GDLAALLYTSGTTAD
+222 NDLAALLYTSGTTAD

-242 LTHANLVGEANSV
+242 LTHANLVGEAN
-255 LAVMK
+255 AVFGVVK
-260 ISPEDALLGI
+260 IGPEDALLGI

-305 RALQERD
+305 RALQERH
-312 ITVFCVVPQFFYL
+312 ITAFCVVPQFFYL
-325 IHERIFKELN
+325 IHERILKELN
-335 KRGKFTLRL
+335 KRGKLTLS
-344 VRTLMAFNRGLRR
+344 VVHALMALNRALRR
-357 VGVNAGKLFF
+357 FGINAGKLFF
-367 GRIHATFGA
+367 GKIHATFGTG
-376 RMRYLIT
+376 MRYLVT

-409 TETTGGAFINPPG
+409 TETTGGAFLNPPG
-422 RRIVFGSVGR
+422 HIVFGSVGK
-432 PFPGVEAKIV
+432 PFPGVEARIV
-442 DPQPVEEGAPPAG
+442 DPKTIEEGAPPAG

-469 NRPEA
+469 NRPQA
-474 TAEVLRDGWFYTGD
+474 TAEVLRDGWLYTGD

-509 LANGKNVHPEEIEAH
+509 LANGKNVYPEEIETH
-524 YLQAPYVKE
+524 YLQAAHVKE

-557 NFERLRECKIVNSK
+557 NFELLREGRIVNSK
-571 EAIRSDI
+571 EVIRLEI

-625 GGGDADVGTEN
+625 ESGDSEIGE
-636 EKPLTDDEQS
+636 EKPLTDDDKS

-653 KRALSIVR
+653 KRALDVVR
-661 ESSRNQL
+661 ESSRESSRKQI
-668 DAIHPTY
+668 DAIRPTH

-687 RIELLTA
+687 RVELLTA
-694 LEQQLGGELPESQLA
+694 LEQQLGGEVPEAQLA

-715 DLVDAILASASR
+715 DLVDAVLASAGR
-727 GEGQARAAA
+727 GEGHARAAE
-736 PAWSTILSEPVTD
+736 PAWATILKEPVTD
-749 PEVLAL
+749 PDVLAL
-755 ARHNIFAEVFFFLLG
+755 ARHNAFADVFLFLLAK
-770 RLIYL
+770 LIYL

-787 LENLPEKG
+787 VENLPEKG
-795 PYLICSNHQSYLDPL
+795 PFLLCSNHQSYVDPF
-810 VMAGAMPWRLFRD
+810 VMVGALPYRLFRD
-823 TYALGTS
+823 SFALGTS
-830 DIFGTGFMRRLARWL
+830 DIFGEGFMRRMARWL
-845 RVAVLDPDAN
+845 RTVVLDPDAN
-855 LVSAMRA
+855 LIPAMRA
-862 GAFGLSQGHILVL
+862 GAFGLNEGRILVL
-875 YPEGERTNDGS
+875 YPEGERTNDGN

-896 LSIHAQAPIVPVAI
+896 LSIHTQAPIVPIAI
-910 EGFYKAWPRHKKF
+910 EGFYDAWPRHKKF
-923 PEFTDLQV
+923 PKFADLQL
-931 VFGKPMQPP
+931 VFGKPIQPP
-940 PLNEA
+940 PANEA
-945 SEVAYER
+945 SEAAYER
-952 LTSELKSRVVTM
+952 LTEELKSRVVEM
-964 WQELQEEELR
+964 WHDLR
-974 GKDSREQEENAKSSA
+974 EKDLRRRDLPEKESRKPQADSKSSTLA
-989 RVETA
+989 ETR
-994 HL
+994 

>member
-1 MIFFIAMEFLP
+1 M
-12 TFNRPGSRSSPALFG
+12 PA
-27 IFTSDMPTFYQ
+27 FYQ
-38 RFQESARK
+38 RIQESARK

-87 ARVAILA
+87 ARIAILA

-101 AAYLGIIA
+101 AAYLGIVA

-122 GDQVKKLLIDSGAS
+122 ADQVKTLLIDSRAS
-136 LLFCDVKHLPLAVEA
+136 LLFCDVKHLPVAMEA
-151 VRGLNVGLVMTSA
+151 IESLNISLVMTSA
-164 AVERVATTAASTN
+164 TSEQNLAPAKVSEPALAA
-177 PTHRTER
+177 
-184 DEWGT
+184 
-189 QGLTPLGAEVLAGD
+189 D

-208 AAGPAGFQPVVPSE
+208 AAGPAGFQPVVPAES
-222 GDLAALLYTSGTTAD
+222 DLAALLYTSGTTAD

-255 LAVMK
+255 FGVVKVGPA
-260 ISPEDALLGI
+260 DALLGI

-312 ITVFCVVPQFFYL
+312 ITAFCVVPQFFYL

-344 VRTLMAFNRGLRR
+344 VRALMALNRALRR
-357 VGVNAGKLFF
+357 IGINAGKLFF
-367 GRIHATFGA
+367 GKIHATFGA
-376 RMRYLIT
+376 RMRYLVT
-383 GGSRFDPAI
+383 GGSRFDPSI

-409 TETTGGAFINPPG
+409 TETTGGAFLNLPG
-422 RRIVFGSVGR
+422 HIVFGSVG
-432 PFPGVEAKIV
+432 PPLPGVEARIV
-442 DPQPVEEGAPPAG
+442 DPKPIEEGAPPAG

-474 TAEVLRDGWFYTGD
+474 SAEVLRDGWFYTGD

-509 LANGKNVHPEEIEAH
+509 LANGKNVYPEEIEAH

-543 GDPTS
+543 GDATS
-548 ERLHAVVVP
+548 ERLHAVIVP
-557 NFERLRECKIVNSK
+557 NFELLRQRKIVNSK
-571 EAIRSDI
+571 EAIRLEI

-614 EKKVRELQQKQ
+614 EKKVRELQQKLD
-625 GGGDADVGTEN
+625 GGDSDVAA
-636 EKPLTDDEQS
+636 EKPLTEDEQQ

-653 KRALSIVR
+653 KRALAIVQ
-661 ESSRNQL
+661 ESSRNPL
-668 DAIHPTY
+668 DTIRPTH

-687 RIELLTA
+687 RVELLTA
-694 LEQQLGGELPESQLA
+694 LEQQLGGEVPEAQLA

-715 DLVDAILASASR
+715 DLVDAVLASADR
-727 GEGQARAAA
+727 GEGRAGATT

-755 ARHNIFAEVFFFLLG
+755 ARHNVFAEVFFFLLG

-775 FALDRFHLKMRG
+775 FALDRFHLKLRG

-795 PYLICSNHQSYLDPL
+795 PYLLCSNHQSYIDPL
-810 VMAGAMPWRLFRD
+810 VMTGALPYNLFRD
-823 TYALGTS
+823 TFALGTS
-830 DIFGTGFMRRLARWL
+830 DIFGKGFMRRLARWL
-845 RVAVLDPDAN
+845 RVVVLDPDAN
-855 LVSAMRA
+855 LVPAMRA
-862 GAFGLSQGHILVL
+862 GFFGLSQGHILIL
-875 YPEGERTNDGS
+875 YPEGERTNDGNL
-886 PRVFRKGAAI
+886 RVFRKGAAI
-896 LSIHAQAPIVPVAI
+896 LSIHTQAPIVPIAI
-910 EGFYKAWPRHKKF
+910 EGFYEVWPRHKKF
-923 PEFTDLQV
+923 PKFGDLQL
-931 VFGKPMQPP
+931 VFGTPIQPP
-940 PLNEA
+940 PLKEA
-945 SEVAYER
+945 SEAAYER
-952 LTSELKSRVVTM
+952 LTSELKSKVAAM
-964 WQELQEEELR
+964 WQQLR
-974 GKDSREQEENAKSSA
+974 EKEVREKDLREKEPRGEDLREPQPDSKPSA
-989 RVETA
+989 LAET
-994 HL
+994 H

>member
-1 MIFFIAMEFLP
+1 M
-12 TFNRPGSRSSPALFG
+12 PA
-27 IFTSDMPTFYQ
+27 FYQ

-122 GDQVKKLLIDSGAS
+122 ADQVKKLLIDSGTS
-136 LLFCDVKHLPLAVEA
+136 LLFCDVKHLPVAAEAVE
-151 VRGLNVGLVMTSA
+151 GLNVGLVMTSA
-164 AVERVATTAASTN
+164 AAESN
-177 PTHRTER
+177 PTPTKAS
-184 DEWGT
+184 D
-189 QGLTPLGAEVLAGD
+189 PNLAAD
-203 LDSIF
+203 LDSIL
-208 AAGPAGFQPVVPSE
+208 AAGPGDFQPIVPAD

-255 LAVMK
+255 LAIIKVG
-260 ISPEDALLGI
+260 PEDALLGI

-290 ARVVYLETLNTTELL
+290 VRVVYLETLNTTELL

-325 IHERIFKELN
+325 IHERIFKELK

-344 VRTLMAFNRGLRR
+344 VRTLMAFNRGLRQIR
-357 VGVNAGKLFF
+357 VNAGKLFF
-367 GRIHATFGA
+367 GKIHATLGA
-376 RMRYLIT
+376 HMRYLIT

-409 TETTGGAFINPPG
+409 TETTGGAFITPPG
-422 RRIVFGSVGR
+422 HVVFGSVGR

-442 DPQPVEEGAPPAG
+442 DPKPVEEGAPSAG
-455 EIAIRGAIVMKGYW
+455 DVALRGAIVMKGYW

-474 TAEVLRDGWFYTGD
+474 TAEVLRDGWLYTGD

-509 LANGKNVHPEEIEAH
+509 LANGKNVYPEEIEAH

-557 NFERLRECKIVNSK
+557 NFELLRERKIVISK
-571 EAIRSDI
+571 EVIRIDI

-596 WQEDLPRTT
+596 WQEELPRTT

-614 EKKVRELQQKQ
+614 EKKVRELKQK
-625 GGGDADVGTEN
+625 GAGDSDLGTDDVGTEK
-636 EKPLTDDEQS
+636 EKPLTADDQQ
-646 WLERDDV
+646 WLEREDV
-653 KRALSIVR
+653 KRALDIVQ
-661 ESSRNQL
+661 ESSRNQR
-668 DAIHPTY
+668 DAIRPTH

-687 RIELLTA
+687 RVELLTA
-694 LEQQLGGELPESQLA
+694 LEQQLGGDVPESQLA
-709 EIYSVR
+709 DIYSVR

-736 PAWSTILSEPVTD
+736 PVWSTILSEPATD
-749 PEVLAL
+749 PDVLAL

-770 RLIYL
+770 RMIYL
-775 FALDRFHLKMRG
+775 FALDRFDLKMRG
-787 LENLPEKG
+787 LENLLEKG
-795 PYLICSNHQSYLDPL
+795 PYLLCSNHQSYIDPL
-810 VMAGAMPWRLFRD
+810 VMAGALPWQVFRY
-823 TYALGTS
+823 TFALGTS
-830 DIFGTGFMRRLARWL
+830 DIFGEGLMRRLARWI
-845 RVAVLDPDAN
+845 RVVVLDPDAN
-855 LVSAMRA
+855 LVPAMRA
-862 GAFGLSQGHILVL
+862 GFFGLSQGRILIL
-875 YPEGERTNDGS
+875 YPEGERTNDGN
-886 PRVFRKGAAI
+886 PTVFRKGAAI

-910 EGFYKAWPRHKKF
+910 EGFYEAWPRHKTF
-923 PEFTDLQV
+923 PKDRKSTR
-931 VFGKPMQPP
+931 
-940 PLNEA
+940 LN
-945 SEVAYER
+945 
-952 LTSELKSRVVTM
+952 
-964 WQELQEEELR
+964 
-974 GKDSREQEENAKSSA
+974 SS
-989 RVETA
+989 
-994 HL
+994 HGSIS

>member
-1 MIFFIAMEFLP
+1 M
-12 TFNRPGSRSSPALFG
+12 PA
-27 IFTSDMPTFYQ
+27 FYQ

-54 IQRQQTV
+54 IQRQQTL

-75 VANWLST
+75 VANLLST
-82 RVPRD
+82 RVSGD

-122 GDQVKKLLIDSGAS
+122 ADQVKKLLIDSGAS
-136 LLFCDVKHLPLAVEA
+136 LLFCDVKHLPVAVQA
-151 VRGLNVGLVMTSA
+151 VDGLNVGLVMTSA
-164 AVERVATTAASTN
+164 ASEQNLAHTKASE
-177 PTHRTER
+177 P
-184 DEWGT
+184 D
-189 QGLTPLGAEVLAGD
+189 LTPRLTAD

-208 AAGPAGFQPVVPSE
+208 AAGPAGFQPIVPAE
-222 GDLAALLYTSGTTAD
+222 DDLAALLYTSGTTAD

-255 LAVMK
+255 FAVIK
-260 ISPEDALLGI
+260 IDYSDALLGI

-305 RALQERD
+305 RALQERN
-312 ITVFCVVPQFFYL
+312 ISVFCVVPQFFYL

-344 VRTLMAFNRGLRR
+344 VRALMALNRGLRR
-357 VGVNAGKLFF
+357 AGINAGKLFF
-367 GRIHATFGA
+367 GKIHATFGA
-376 RMRYLIT
+376 RMRYLVT

-409 TETTGGAFINPPG
+409 TETTGGAFINHPG
-422 RRIVFGSVGR
+422 HVVFGSVGQ

-442 DPQPVEEGAPPAG
+442 DPKPVEEGAPPAG
-455 EIAIRGAIVMKGYW
+455 EVAIRGAIVMKGYW

-474 TAEVLRDGWFYTGD
+474 TAQVLRDGWFYTGD
-488 LGYFDSGGNLF
+488 LGYLDSDGNLF

-509 LANGKNVHPEEIEAH
+509 LANGKNVYPEEIEAH
-524 YLQAPYVKE
+524 YLQAQYVKE
-533 ICVMALEARP
+533 ICVMALESRP

-548 ERLHAVVVP
+548 ERLHAVIVP
-557 NFERLRECKIVNSK
+557 NFELLRERKIVNSK
-571 EAIRSDI
+571 EAIRFEI

-605 TRKLKRFQI
+605 TRKLKRFEI
-614 EKKVRELQQKQ
+614 EKKVRELKQK
-625 GGGDADVGTEN
+625 GDGDSEVGTEN
-636 EKPLTDDEQS
+636 EKPLTDEEKS
-646 WLERDDV
+646 WLEREDV
-653 KRALSIVR
+653 KRALAIVR
-661 ESSRNQL
+661 ESSRNKL
-668 DAIHPTY
+668 EAIRPTH

-694 LEQQLGGELPESQLA
+694 LEQQLGGNVPESQLG

-715 DLVDAILASASR
+715 DLVDAVLASANR
-727 GEGQARAAA
+727 GEGQAGAAA

-755 ARHNIFAEVFFFLLG
+755 ARHNLLADVPFFLLG
-770 RLIYL
+770 KLIYL
-775 FALDRFHLKMRG
+775 FALGPFHLKARG
-787 LENLPEKG
+787 LENLPAKG
-795 PYLICSNHQSYLDPL
+795 PYLLCSNHQSYVDPL
-810 VMAGAMPWRLFRD
+810 VMAGMLPWRVFRD
-823 TYALGTS
+823 TFAVGTS
-830 DIFGTGFMRRLARWL
+830 EIFGKGFMRRLARWI
-845 RVAVLDPDAN
+845 RVVVLDPDAN
-855 LVSAMRA
+855 LVPAMRA
-862 GAFGLSQGHILVL
+862 GYFGLSHGRILIL
-875 YPEGERTNDGS
+875 YPEGERTNDGNPS
-886 PRVFRKGAAI
+886 IFRKGAAI
-896 LSIHAQAPIVPVAI
+896 LSIHAQAPIVPIAI
-910 EGFYKAWPRHKKF
+910 EGFYEAWPRHQKYPKLAN
-923 PEFTDLQV
+923 LQL
-931 VFGKPMQPP
+931 VFGKPMPPP
-940 PLNEA
+940 PL
-945 SEVAYER
+945 SEVSEAAYEQ
-952 LTSELKSRVVTM
+952 LTSELKSKVVAM
-964 WQELQEEELR
+964 WQDLR
-974 GKDSREQEENAKSSA
+974 GKDLRGKELQGKDSGLSESDGDA
-989 RVETA
+989 
-994 HL
+994 

>member
-1 MIFFIAMEFLP
+1 M
-12 TFNRPGSRSSPALFG
+12 PA
-27 IFTSDMPTFYQ
+27 FYQ

-61 ERVTFAELTRMSES
+61 EKVTFAELAGMSES
-75 VANWLST
+75 VAHWLST

-122 GDQVKKLLIDSGAS
+122 ADQVKKLLIDSGAS
-136 LLFCDVKHLPLAVEA
+136 LLFCDVKHLPVAVQA
-151 VRGLNVGLVMTSA
+151 VDGINVGLVMTSA
-164 AVERVATTAASTN
+164 AAERALAPAAASEPN
-177 PTHRTER
+177 LDH
-184 DEWGT
+184 DFDGHDFD
-189 QGLTPLGAEVLAGD
+189 GYD

-208 AAGPAGFQPVVPSE
+208 AAGPAGFQPVVPADD
-222 GDLAALLYTSGTTAD
+222 DLAALLYTSGTTAD

-242 LTHANLVGEANSV
+242 LTHANLIGEANAVFAV
-255 LAVMK
+255 LE
-260 ISPEDALLGI
+260 ISPKDALLGI

-290 ARVVYLETLNTTELL
+290 ARVVYLETLNSTELL

-312 ITVFCVVPQFFYL
+312 ITVFCVVPQFFYV
-325 IHERIFKELN
+325 IHERIFKELS
-335 KRGKFTLRL
+335 KRGKLTLRL
-344 VRTLMAFNRGLRR
+344 VRSLMALNRALRR
-357 VGVNAGKLFF
+357 VGVNAGKVFF
-367 GRIHATFGA
+367 GKIHATFGA
-376 RMRYLIT
+376 HMRYLVT

-409 TETTGGAFINPPG
+409 TETTGGAFLNRPG
-422 RRIVFGSVGR
+422 HVVFGSVGK

-442 DPQPVEEGAPPAG
+442 DPKPVEDGAPPAG

-474 TAEVLRDGWFYTGD
+474 TAQVLREGWLYTGD
-488 LGYFDSGGNLF
+488 LGYFDSRGNLF

-509 LANGKNVHPEEIEAH
+509 LANGKNVYPEEIEAH

-557 NFERLRECKIVNSK
+557 NFELLRERKIVNSK
-571 EAIRSDI
+571 EAIRFEI

-596 WQEDLPRTT
+596 WQDDLPRTT

-614 EKKVRELQQKQ
+614 EKKVRELKQ
-625 GGGDADVGTEN
+625 SGAADSDIGA
-636 EKPLTDDEQS
+636 EKPMTAEDQL
-646 WLERDDV
+646 WLDRDDV
-653 KRALSIVR
+653 KRALAFVR
-661 ESSRNQL
+661 ESSRNRL
-668 DAIHPTY
+668 DAIHPAH

-687 RIELLTA
+687 RVELLTG
-694 LEQQLGGELPESQLA
+694 LEQQLGGDVPESQLA

-715 DLVDAILASASR
+715 DLVDAVLASAGR
-727 GEGQARAAA
+727 GEGHAGAAI

-755 ARHNIFAEVFFFLLG
+755 ARHHTFADVFFFLLG
-770 RLIYL
+770 RLICL
-775 FALDRFHLKMRG
+775 FALDRFHLKVNG

-795 PYLICSNHQSYLDPL
+795 PYLLCSNHQSYIDPL
-810 VMAGAMPWRLFRD
+810 VMAGALPWPLFRQAF
-823 TYALGTS
+823 ALGTS
-830 DIFGTGFMRRLARWL
+830 EIFGRGFMRRLARWL
-845 RVAVLDPDAN
+845 RVVVLDPDAN
-855 LVSAMRA
+855 LMPAMRA
-862 GAFGLSQGHILVL
+862 GFFGLTHGRILVL
-875 YPEGERTNDGS
+875 YPEGERTNDGN
-886 PRVFRKGAAI
+886 PTLFRKGAAI
-896 LSIHAQAPIVPVAI
+896 LSVHAQAPIVPVAI
-910 EGFYKAWPRHKKF
+910 EGFYQAWPRHKKYPKF
-923 PEFTDLQV
+923 ANLQL
-931 VFGKPMQPP
+931 VFGKPIQPP
-940 PLNEA
+940 PLDQA
-945 SEVAYER
+945 SEAAYEA
-952 LTSELKSRVVTM
+952 LTSELKTTVVAM
-964 WQELQEEELR
+964 WQELR
-974 GKDSREQEENAKSSA
+974 KKDSPGKDSGRPEENPPGNNQKTAPLA
-989 RVETA
+989 ETA
-994 HL
+994 PR

>member
-1 MIFFIAMEFLP
+1 
-12 TFNRPGSRSSPALFG
+12 
-27 IFTSDMPTFYQ
+27 MPTFYQ
-38 RFQESARK
+38 RIQESARK
-46 FPDNIALE
+46 FPNNVALE

-61 ERVTFAELTRMSES
+61 ERVTFAELSSMAES

-109 AGRTAVPLDTAFH
+109 ARRTAVPLDTAFH

-136 LLFCDVKHLPLAVEA
+136 LLFCDIKHLPVAREA
-151 VRGLNVGLVMTSA
+151 VAGIKVGLVMTSA
-164 AVERVATTAASTN
+164 ASERTPEQAKTSADPPN
-177 PTHRTER
+177 PTHGSIAPGTEK
-184 DEWGT
+184 
-189 QGLTPLGAEVLAGD
+189 LAAD

-208 AAGPAGFQPVVPSE
+208 AAGPAGFQPVVPAE
-222 GDLAALLYTSGTTAD
+222 DDLAALLYTSGTTAD

-255 LAVMK
+255 FGVVK
-260 ISPEDALLGI
+260 IGPDDALLGI

-305 RALQERD
+305 RALQERN
-312 ITVFCVVPQFFYL
+312 ITAFCVVPQFFYL
-325 IHERIFKELN
+325 IHERILKELS
-335 KRGKFTLRL
+335 KRGKITLS
-344 VRTLMAFNRGLRR
+344 VVHGLMALNRALRR
-357 VGVNAGKLFF
+357 IGINAGKLFF
-367 GRIHATFGA
+367 GKIHATFGN
-376 RMRYLIT
+376 RMRYLVT
-383 GGSRFDPAI
+383 GGSRFDAAI

-409 TETTGGAFINPPG
+409 TETTGGAFLNPPG
-422 RRIVFGSVGR
+422 HIVFGSVGK
-432 PFPGVEAKIV
+432 PLPGVEARIV
-442 DPQPVEEGAPPAG
+442 DPKPIEEGAPPAG

-469 NRPEA
+469 NRPQA
-474 TAEVLRDGWFYTGD
+474 TAEVLRDGWLYTGD

-509 LANGKNVHPEEIEAH
+509 LANGKNVYPEEIETH
-524 YLQAPYVKE
+524 YLQAAHVKE

-548 ERLHAVVVP
+548 ERLHAVIVP
-557 NFERLRECKIVNSK
+557 NFELLRERKIVNSK
-571 EAIRSDI
+571 EVIRLEI

-625 GGGDADVGTEN
+625 HISDSDIAE
-636 EKPLTDDEQS
+636 EKPLTVDEQS

-653 KRALSIVR
+653 KRALAVVRESSR
-661 ESSRNQL
+661 ESSRNQF
-668 DAIHPTY
+668 DAVRPTH

-687 RIELLTA
+687 RVELLTA
-694 LEQQLGGELPESQLA
+694 LEQQLGGGVPEAQLA

-715 DLVDAILASASR
+715 DLVDAVLSSAGR
-727 GEGQARAAA
+727 GEGHARAAE
-736 PAWSTILSEPVTD
+736 PAWSTILKEPVTD
-749 PEVLAL
+749 PDVVALGRHYTFADVALFVLA
-755 ARHNIFAEVFFFLLG
+755 

-775 FALDRFHLKMRG
+775 FALDRFHLKTRG

-795 PYLICSNHQSYLDPL
+795 PFLLCSNHQSYVDPF
-810 VMAGAMPWRLFRD
+810 VMVGALPYRLFRD
-823 TYALGTS
+823 TFALGTS
-830 DIFGTGFMRRLARWL
+830 DIFGEGFMRRVARWL
-845 RVAVLDPDAN
+845 RVVVLDPDAN
-855 LVSAMRA
+855 LIPAMRA
-862 GAFGLSQGHILVL
+862 GAFGLSHGRILVL
-875 YPEGERTNDGS
+875 YPEGERTNDGN
-886 PRVFRKGAAI
+886 PRTFRKGAAI
-896 LSIHAQAPIVPVAI
+896 LSIHTQTPIVPIAI
-910 EGFYKAWPRHKKF
+910 EGFYEAWPRHEKF
-923 PEFTDLQV
+923 PRFADLQM
-931 VFGKPMQPP
+931 VFGKPIQPP
-940 PLNEA
+940 PANEA
-945 SEVAYER
+945 SESAYER
-952 LTSELKSRVVTM
+952 LTAELKSRVVAM
-964 WQELQEEELR
+964 WEDLREKHLQKKKLPEKERLEPQS
-974 GKDSREQEENAKSSA
+974 DSKPSA
-989 RVETA
+989 LAETR
-994 HL
+994 